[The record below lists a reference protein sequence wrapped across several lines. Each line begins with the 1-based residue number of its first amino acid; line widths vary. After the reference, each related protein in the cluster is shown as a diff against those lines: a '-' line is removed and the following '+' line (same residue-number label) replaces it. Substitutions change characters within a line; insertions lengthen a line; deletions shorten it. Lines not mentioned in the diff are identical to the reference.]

1 MSRIALRF
9 LTNDERIKEI
19 GLRYWELDNKNNFVS
34 SVASIAK
41 DYNIKTSDINRNNS
55 LFLEVFSVCEFC
67 LSCNAPYKFKDR
79 NDFKK
84 HNGLLSEWVCD
95 ECVKKQRLFVDS
107 EKINILKTIQ
117 EMVFRNCFFLEDLN
131 FKDAIFL
138 LSLVRYSINE
148 DFLFLLPESKN
159 YNKFLSPNYEYTIKI
174 YKYLKSKNII
184 NISPL
189 SNLDFI
195 TNDPL
200 KNQFSYCITEVI
212 WDVVIN
218 YEIYPT
224 LKCFIEI
231 LEDKISDRNKWNES
245 WFIESRILCKEV
257 LLQELLSYLIYIL
270 SEHKLEFSPGEKTE
284 FVLAKILDKYSV
296 AQGYNLIWSSAKDA
310 AAYYMRGGISKQQA
324 ANSVVGRIEAKLE
337 RYMINDWEL
346 KSFGRNY
353 NLPTSILSQI
363 LFGLAFKSDDGGF
376 YKKLEQLI

>member
-363 LFGLAFKSDDGGF
+363 LFGLAFTSDDGCF